1 MADERVWKY
10 ISETLRRDGVMH
22 LSLIDPDPLAV
33 TPAKAGKIANLAA
46 EAGTDGIMV
55 GGSTA
60 FGILDET
67 VKEIKSKV
75 SVPVILFPGNVN
87 GLTKYADAVFFMS
100 LLNSRNTYWIIGA
113 QMLSA
118 PAAKMLGLETISMAY
133 LVVEPGGSAGWV
145 GEAHLIP
152 RDKPKIAA
160 AYALE
165 AETIGFKLVYL
176 EAGSGANSAVPP
188 EMARVVSTTIKTP
201 LVVGG
206 GIVSSEQAVELVKA
220 GARIIV
226 QGNIIEKTVLKDG
239 GELIKNTIA
248 KIKSEAS
255 KRVAKPE

>member
-1 MADERVWKY
+1 MTGERVWKY
-10 ISETLRRDGVMH
+10 INDVLNRDHVMH
-22 LSLIDPDPLAV
+22 LTLIDPDPLTL
-33 TPAKAGKIANLAA
+33 TPEKAGKIAKLAVD
-46 EAGTDGIMV
+46 AGTDGIMV

-60 FGILDET
+60 FGILDQT
-67 VKEIKSKV
+67 VQEIKSNV
-75 SVPVILFPGNVN
+75 GVPVVLFPGNVN

-100 LLNSRNTYWIIGA
+100 LLNSRNPYWIIGA

-176 EAGSGANSAVPP
+176 EAGSGACTAVPP
-188 EMARVVSTTIKTP
+188 EMVKLVSDTIRIP
-201 LVVGG
+201 LAVGG
-206 GIVSSEQAVELVKA
+206 GIVAPDQALDIVKA
-220 GARIIV
+220 GAKIVV
-226 QGNIIEKTVLKDG
+226 QGNIIEKTVLADG
-239 GELIKNTIA
+239 GKLLKTTISRV
-248 KIKSEAS
+248 KSEVKKKKA
-255 KRVAKPE
+255 P

>member
-1 MADERVWKY
+1 
-10 ISETLRRDGVMH
+10 MH
-22 LSLIDPDPLAV
+22 LSLIDPDPLSV
-33 TPAKAGKIANLAA
+33 TAQKAGRMAELAT

-67 VKEIKSKV
+67 VQEIKKKT

-87 GLTKYADAVFFMS
+87 GLSKYADAVFFMN
-100 LLNSRNTYWIIGA
+100 LLNSSNPYWLVEA

-118 PAAKMLGLETISMAY
+118 PAVKMLGLETISMAY

-160 AYALE
+160 AYAME
-165 AETIGFKLVYL
+165 AEIIGYKLVYL
-176 EAGSGANSAVPP
+176 EAGSGASTSVPP
-188 EMARVVSTTIKTP
+188 EMVQLVSSMVKLP

-206 GIVSSEQAVELVKA
+206 GIVATEQAVQIVKA
-220 GARIIV
+220 GAKILV
-226 QGNIIEKTVLKDG
+226 QGNIIEKTVLHDKGNLLKDT
-239 GELIKNTIA
+239 IKRIKEEA
-248 KIKSEAS
+248 KKT
-255 KRVAKPE
+255 KVL

>member
-1 MADERVWKY
+1 MAGDRVWKY
-10 ISETLRRDGVMH
+10 INEILGRDHVMH
-22 LSLIDPDPLAV
+22 LSLIDPDPLTV
-33 TPAKAGKIANLAA
+33 TPTKAGKIAKLAA

-67 VKEIKSKV
+67 VKEIKSNV

-100 LLNSRNTYWIIGA
+100 LLNSWNPYWIIGA

-176 EAGSGANSAVPP
+176 EAGSGANAAVPP
-188 EMARVVSTTIKTP
+188 EMTKLVSSTIKIP
-201 LVVGG
+201 LAVGG
-206 GIVSSEQAVELVKA
+206 GIVAPEQAVDIVKA
-220 GARIIV
+220 GAKIIV
-226 QGNIIEKTVLKDG
+226 QGNIIERTVLTDG
-239 GELIKNTIA
+239 GKLIKTTITKVKGEA
-248 KIKSEAS
+248 NKKSPA
-255 KRVAKPE
+255 